1 MQVDMVSA
9 LKQGAS
15 DQPHILTLDVKR
27 NMNMARNFEIA
38 QRAADQKFVTW
49 AEVDDPDVD
58 RDWYLKNGLP
68 VPQRWVAVQVSHTRD
83 AAIRATRQFRQ

>member
-9 LKQGAS
+9 LKHGAS
-15 DQPHILTLDVKR
+15 GQPHILTLDVMR